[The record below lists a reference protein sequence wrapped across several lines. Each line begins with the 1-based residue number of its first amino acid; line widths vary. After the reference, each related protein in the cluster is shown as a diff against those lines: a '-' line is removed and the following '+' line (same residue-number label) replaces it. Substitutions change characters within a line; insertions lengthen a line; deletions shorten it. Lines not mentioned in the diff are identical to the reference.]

1 MHQRFLAGWF
11 CYAMA
16 RLLFHLKSVCISVQG
31 RCRDDADHD
40 LSAAAVWSTCV
51 VCARNI
57 SASLISRLYRRALD
71 HDAVVF
77 ASCALWRCCMLIGFY
92 EGHTYHDVT
101 SFSSPMFLRPRCT
114 LCILPFFF
122 SPAGASFSMTSVLR
136 QSSWACRSGHRRY
149 QLGVDDCLA
158 RDGFNGA
165 RSSQVIMAFSVFW
178 EL

>member
-1 MHQRFLAGWF
+1 MCLQVHQQRVTRVSLMIMHQRFLAGWF

-57 SASLISRLYRRALD
+57 SASLISRLYRRASD
-71 HDAVVF
+71 HDAEVF
-77 ASCALWRCCMLIGFY
+77 ASCALWWCCMLIGFH

-101 SFSSPMFLRPRCT
+101 SFFFAHVSPSSLYSLHPAV
-114 LCILPFFF
+114 FF
-122 SPAGASFSMTSVLR
+122 SPAGASFSMTSALR

-149 QLGVDDCLA
+149 Q
-158 RDGFNGA
+158 
-165 RSSQVIMAFSVFW
+165 
-178 EL
+178 